1 MMNTIVNEKLVSFKE
16 LEKKIYS
23 YVCELAREI
32 TQQMLESYDEEL
44 AKSRDKKVYR
54 GKGKRKS
61 SIKTIYGEV
70 EYSRNVYR
78 TETEDGQVAHI
89 FLLDQ
94 AMHMDKIG
102 LISTNLAEKIALT
115 VTESPYRVTA
125 EQISST
131 CGQSIS
137 AGGVWNMMQRLGE
150 RIDEE
155 KEKQNRSTLVN
166 KTMLAGMEKSNDF
179 HAKRE
184 ACIRKKYA
192 ADEIGQRIL
201 NGDGGSWI
209 KEPYDP
215 DTIFQLDRYHIYQ
228 EILRKISNKDAQKEI
243 RRLFDEEKMDEM
255 LEYIQI
261 YATSVASQDENDK
274 SSKKAMEL
282 YQYLNNKDGL
292 LPYDKRGINIPAP
305 EKGILYKGMG
315 IQETQNCTVI
325 TLRMKH
331 RRMRWSV
338 NGANNLAKALYR
350 KENRELVET
359 IDRYTDGL
367 VFTMQMQEI
376 IETLSAAKAPK
387 KDGKGNPYAD
397 RFNHHMPLF
406 EAMQTVSR
414 KAFKRAFGY

>member
-54 GKGKRKS
+54 GKGKRKT
-61 SIKTIYGEV
+61 SIKTIYVEV

>member
-54 GKGKRKS
+54 GKGKRKT

-125 EQISST
+125 EQISGT